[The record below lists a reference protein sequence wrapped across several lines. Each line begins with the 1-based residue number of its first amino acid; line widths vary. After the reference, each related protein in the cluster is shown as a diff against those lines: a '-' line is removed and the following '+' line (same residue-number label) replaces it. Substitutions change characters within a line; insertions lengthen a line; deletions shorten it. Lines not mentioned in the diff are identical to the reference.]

1 MRYAN
6 LANLVNELNELYS
19 RLETG
24 SAAWYNGVGDEC
36 DMASCDPSDHYML
49 ETQIEQKKK
58 EIHNIVTEWSL

>member
-6 LANLVNELNELYS
+6 LASLVNELNELCN
-19 RLETG
+19 RLERG
-24 SAAWYNGVGDEC
+24 SAAWYSGAGDEY

-58 EIHNIVTEWSL
+58 EIRNIVMEWEL